1 MPNCWERLPQSEGDA
16 GTISKVLCCCGND
29 PDPDEKIRKDI
40 EHSKNMHHLYSEN
53 TILGLYVVFC
63 AYHC

>member
-1 MPNCWERLPQSEGDA
+1 MPDCWQRLPQSEGDA

-40 EHSKNMHHLYSEN
+40 EQSKNTN
-53 TILGLYVVFC
+53 ICILRIQRD
-63 AYHC
+63 